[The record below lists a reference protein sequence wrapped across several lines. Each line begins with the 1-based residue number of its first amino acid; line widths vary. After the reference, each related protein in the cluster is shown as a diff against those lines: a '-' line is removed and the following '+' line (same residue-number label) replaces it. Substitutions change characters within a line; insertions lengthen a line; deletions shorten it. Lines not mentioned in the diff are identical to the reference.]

1 LYSEDE
7 VPDSDA
13 ADWTQVLSPVKL
25 GPHRRH
31 FFALEAD
38 GSVAYTHVKLTI
50 YPDGGIKRIRVY
62 GTKGPY
68 PTTADAAARTSD
80 TVETDAA
87 APLESSPVAIKPV
100 KTIPVLPL
108 TPEAFSPFG
117 QVIQAYGDHTAAP
130 PGTKITPANQGSA
143 TKFHKLSLL
152 ESSYPAGPRASS
164 GLSVYRCNPTKIVS
178 GGVEL
183 KVVERHP
190 YTNQAFIPMGGGGIQ
205 GDEALKE
212 PGSAYL
218 VVVAHNGADDKP
230 DFNTLRAFVASAGQ
244 GIMYNTAIWRK

>member
-1 LYSEDE
+1 MCSEDE
-7 VPDSDA
+7 IPDSDA
-13 ADWTQVLSPVKL
+13 VDWTQILSPVKL

-31 FFALEAD
+31 FFALDAD
-38 GSVAYTHVKLTI
+38 VSVAYTHVKLTI
-50 YPDGGIKRIRVY
+50 YPDGGIKRVRIH
-62 GTKGPY
+62 GTKGFCP
-68 PTTADAAARTSD
+68 TADLAVRPTD
-80 TVETDAA
+80 TAENDAA
-87 APLESSPVAIKPV
+87 APLESAPVAMKQV

-117 QVIQAYGDHTAAP
+117 QVIQAYGDHAAAP

-152 ESSYPAGPRASS
+152 KSSYPADLGASS
-164 GLSVYRCNPTKIVS
+164 GLSVYRCNPTKVVN

-212 PGSAYL
+212 PGNAYL

-230 DFNTLRAFVASAGQ
+230 DFSTLRAFVASAGQ